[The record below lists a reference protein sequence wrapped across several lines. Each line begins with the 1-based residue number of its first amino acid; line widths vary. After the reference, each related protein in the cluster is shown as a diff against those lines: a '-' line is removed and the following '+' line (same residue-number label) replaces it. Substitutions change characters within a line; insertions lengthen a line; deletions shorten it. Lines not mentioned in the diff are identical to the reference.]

1 MNTYLKQ
8 KEHKLLTNQTKSEHL
23 AFLYSSH
30 NKERAQQTKPMQ
42 SKKSSSY
49 LLKAIGQAVQKRGMI
64 MRKKSSLWKTTAVSL
79 SAMMTVSMGAAVW
92 AANTEQTTQES
103 QTENNTEDNTEN
115 NSLEDNNTEDTKN
128 TENETAEPQSTD
140 SDEASSTAE
149 AQTEECKIELSDDG
163 ILVDGEAISENPE
176 DAVYAGA
183 DIVYYKEGQDS
194 TYGAGDEDDGHSEEE
209 AAEHTVVTIT
219 KAGTYRVSGTLSKGQ
234 IAIDLGEDSRD
245 DESAV
250 VNLILDNADIT
261 CTVSSAIVV
270 YNAYECGSD
279 DTETATKDVDTT
291 NAGVHIILADD
302 SENTITGSHVAKIYK
317 EGTTQEDVDAGNAKK
332 QWKFDGAIESLVSIV
347 FDAEEEGTGSL
358 TVNSDNEGIETY
370 LHLTVNGGNITI
382 NSADDGLNANEDGV
396 SVITINGGVLTVNAG
411 AGQEGDGIDSNGW
424 IIINDG
430 FIATAANA
438 TSPDS
443 GVDSDNGIYIN
454 GGTLLA
460 SGNMYDEVS
469 DDSEQTFVVLSFAD
483 SVEAG
488 QMFALKN
495 ADGEVVTAFSAANDF
510 QTLVYSSSELT
521 DGDYTLYEISSA
533 EGTEVSGLYTEV
545 TSIEDETQLQYGSK
559 NAGGFGGMGGAPMG
573 GQRPDMQ
580 DGEAPSV
587 SDGEMPSMPEG
598 EAPSMPD
605 GEMPS
610 RPEGEAPDGQNGQAP
625 NGQDGEAPS
634 KPEGEAPDGQNG
646 QAPNGQD
653 GEAPS
658 KPEGEAPDGQ
668 NGQQPDGQAPDMPQD
683 GDDESGTV
691 FTISGV
697 SNTFSR
703 ISEVSATE
711 EVESYEE
718 VESSEE
724 A

>member
-1 MNTYLKQ
+1 
-8 KEHKLLTNQTKSEHL
+8 
-23 AFLYSSH
+23 
-30 NKERAQQTKPMQ
+30 
-42 SKKSSSY
+42 
-49 LLKAIGQAVQKRGMI
+49 
-64 MRKKSSLWKTTAVSL
+64 MRRKSSLWKTTAVSL
-79 SAMMTVSMGAAVW
+79 SAMMTLSMGAAVL
-92 AANTEQTTQES
+92 AANTEQTTHES
-103 QTENNTEDNTEN
+103 QTEDDTEN
-115 NSLEDNNTEDTKN
+115 NSADTDEVSN
-128 TENETAEPQSTD
+128 SEETKT
-140 SDEASSTAE
+140 T
-149 AQTEECKIELSDDG
+149 ECKIELSDNG

-176 DAVYAGA
+176 DSVYAGA

-209 AAEHTVVTIT
+209 AAEHTVITIT

-279 DTETATKDVDTT
+279 DTETATKDIDTT

-302 SENTITGSHVAKIYK
+302 SENTVTGSHVAKIYK

-332 QWKFDGAIESLVSIV
+332 QWKFDAAIESLVSIA

-358 TVNSDNEGIETY
+358 AVNSDNEGIETY

-382 NSADDGLNANEDGV
+382 NSFDDGINANEDGV
-396 SVITINGGVLTVNAG
+396 SVITINGGVVTVNAG

-424 IIINDG
+424 IVINDG
-430 FIATAANA
+430 FIVTAANA

-454 GGTLLA
+454 GGTVLA

-469 DDSEQTFVVLSFAD
+469 NDSEQAFVVLSFAD
-483 SVEAG
+483 SIEAG

-495 ADGEVVTAFSAANDF
+495 ADGDVITAFSAANEF
-510 QTLVYSSSELT
+510 QTLVYSSSELA
-521 DGDYTLYEISSA
+521 DGDYTLYEISS
-533 EGTEVSGLYTEV
+533 V

-559 NAGGFGGMGGAPMG
+559 NAGGFGGKGGAPMD
-573 GQRPDMQ
+573 GQAPNGQEGEAPSMPEGEMPSKP
-580 DGEAPSV
+580 DGEAPSMPDGEAP
-587 SDGEMPSMPEG
+587 SKPEGEMPSMPDG

-610 RPEGEAPDGQNGQAP
+610 KPDGEAPDMAQGG
-625 NGQDGEAPS
+625 DE
-634 KPEGEAPDGQNG
+634 EG
-646 QAPNGQD
+646 
-653 GEAPS
+653 
-658 KPEGEAPDGQ
+658 
-668 NGQQPDGQAPDMPQD
+668 
-683 GDDESGTV
+683 GTV
-691 FTISGV
+691 FTISGIT
-697 SNTFSR
+697 NTFSN
-703 ISEVSATE
+703 ISKATE
-711 EVESYEE
+711 
-718 VESSEE
+718 SE
-724 A
+724 